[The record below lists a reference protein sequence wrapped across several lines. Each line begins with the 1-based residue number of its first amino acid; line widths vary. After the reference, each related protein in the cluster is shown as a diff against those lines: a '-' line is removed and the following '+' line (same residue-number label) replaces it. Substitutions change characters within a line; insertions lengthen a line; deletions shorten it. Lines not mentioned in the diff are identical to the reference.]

1 MTDDDLDFLFAQ
13 ARVQTPADAGAA
25 ERFLARHRATL
36 APPPRRAPLW
46 PPLLAAAAAVLAA
59 VLVGRPA
66 APALPASA
74 AYDVYQGTL
83 GEGW

>member
-13 ARVQTPADAGAA
+13 ARAETPADAGAA
-25 ERFLARHRATL
+25 DRFLARHRAAL
-36 APPPRRAPLW
+36 QPPARRAPLW
-46 PPLLAAAAAVLAA
+46 PPLLAAAALFAGLLVL
-59 VLVGRPA
+59 RP

>member
-25 ERFLARHRATL
+25 ERFLARHRAAL
-36 APPPRRAPLW
+36 PPRRTHPW
-46 PPLLAAAAAVLAA
+46 PPLLAAAAVLAG